1 MPKYFPRAVWRI
13 LAWCPFVICPFVACL
28 VCDRSAWAQLPAARL
43 DGVFP
48 AGGKA
53 GDVIDVTISGG
64 DLDDV
69 DQLVFS
75 HQGISA
81 KPKLA
86 EATPF
91 DDGPQPI
98 ENQFVVS
105 IANNVPPGG
114 YEVRCQGKY
123 GMSGPR
129 KFIIDSLQEIVEI
142 EPNANAETATEIADL
157 PVVINGQLNGTA
169 DLDFYKFQGTA
180 GQRLILTGHAYSI
193 DSPASL
199 VLTLID
205 ANGRVLGESQRA
217 GNQDPVLDIVLPYS
231 GTYLLRVHDLLY
243 TGGAHFVYRIVI
255 GNQPSIDFVFP
266 PAGLPGSNDEYTVYG
281 RNLSGGQPSNLL
293 RGGLKL
299 EQIKTRIAI
308 PADIIGNLRV
318 TAPLEPYQSSLD
330 AVEYRVASPTGPSNA
345 ALVTVAHAPVVFE
358 QANNDTPQTAQKLT
372 PPCEVAGQFYP
383 QRDVDWYSL
392 DAKADQEFW
401 IEVISHRLGVP
412 TDSSL
417 IVFAVESSESGEES
431 LKQLAWVN
439 STAARNGG
447 FEFDERSNDPVY
459 RFQAPADGTYR
470 ILVRDGRSSVVSDPS
485 LVYRLSVRPA
495 KPDFRLAITPID
507 SSGAVF
513 MRKGGREAVKVVVFR
528 QDGFSGEVKL
538 SASGLPP
545 GVSAADM
552 IVGPDCHHAVF
563 TLTAAKDAASGTG
576 EVKITGTATID
587 GQQVSRTARIGQPLA
602 IVPFAQPNNPGQA
615 SLPARLVDRLPVV
628 VSASETERIT
638 LSAVEPISFETSRGG
653 IVKVKYQV
661 TRETGAGGTIAGF
674 AFGLPAVMNVP
685 QFNIGGDTGE
695 IEFRFP
701 ANMTPGT
708 YSTNIA
714 ATVQGMNYARNPEA
728 AELAKARQTR
738 VAAILVDAQKAVQ
751 ESQAAA
757 TKTATD
763 LTQANTRVSQATT
776 AKNAAT
782 QAVTAATTAQKST
795 EQAVATAKSKLA
807 MTPDDAAAKTALA
820 VAEKSDADAVN
831 LLKLVSENEKLA
843 VTALEKTMQ
852 EQTAAMQAKETA
864 DEALKNAQQFQT
876 LAQQQKQQAD
886 QKANQLQQQSTSR
899 AFNHLIFATPVTI
912 KVDDYPIKLTGPPE
926 KLMVKQGESAEIPL
940 GIERLYGFNQAI
952 TVQAILPSGV
962 AGLQIPNASIAAAAT
977 QAAVAVTTQPNA
989 TPGDHQLTLR
999 LTFNFN
1005 GQNLT
1010 LDRTCVLTVVEV
1022 KPPVNPAG

>member
-1 MPKYFPRAVWRI
+1 MPQYFPLAVWRM
-13 LAWCPFVICPFVACL
+13 LAWCPLIVWPLAICSISVCL
-28 VCDRSAWAQLPAARL
+28 MCDRPAWGQLPAARL
-43 DGVFP
+43 DGAFP

-53 GDVIDVTISGG
+53 GDTIDVTIFGG

-69 DQLVFS
+69 DRLSFS

-86 EATPF
+86 AATPF

-114 YEVRCQGKY
+114 YELRCQGKY
-123 GMSGPR
+123 GISGPR
-129 KFIIDSLQEIVEI
+129 KFVVDSRQQVVEI
-142 EPNANAETATEIADL
+142 EPNASAETATEIADL
-157 PVVINGQLNGTA
+157 PIVVNGQLNGTA
-169 DLDFYKFQGTA
+169 DLDFYQFQGSA
-180 GQRLILTGHAYSI
+180 GQRLMIAGDAYSI

-199 VLTLID
+199 VLALID
-205 ANGRVLGESQRA
+205 ADGRVLAESQRA
-217 GNQDPVLDIVLPYS
+217 GNRDPVLDITLPYT
-231 GTYLLRVHDLLY
+231 GIYLLRANDLLY
-243 TGGAHFVYRIVI
+243 AGGANFVYRIVI

-266 PAGLPGSNDEYTVYG
+266 PAGLPDSNDEYTVYG
-281 RNLSGGQPSNLL
+281 RNLPDGQPSNLS
-293 RGGLKL
+293 RGGHKL

-318 TAPLEPYQSSLD
+318 SAPMEPYQASLD
-330 AVEYRVASPTGPSNA
+330 AIEYRVTSPTGSSNA
-345 ALVTVAHAPVVFE
+345 ALITVAQAPVVFE
-358 QANNDTPQTAQKLT
+358 QADNDTPQTAQELT

-392 DAKADQEFW
+392 QAKADQAFW
-401 IEVISHRLGVP
+401 IEVFSHRLGVP

-417 IVFAVESSESGEES
+417 VVFAVESSESGEETF
-431 LKQLAWVN
+431 KQIAWVN
-439 STAARNGG
+439 SATVRNGG

-507 SSGAVF
+507 SSGSVF
-513 MRKGGREAVKVVVFR
+513 LRKGGREAVKVVVFR
-528 QDGFSGEVKL
+528 QDGFDGEVKL

-545 GVSAADM
+545 GVSASEM
-552 IVGPDCHHAVF
+552 IVGPDSHHAVL
-563 TLTAAKDAASGTG
+563 TLSAAKDTASATSD
-576 EVKITGTATID
+576 VKIIGTSTIA
-587 GQQVSRTARIGQPLA
+587 GQQVARTARIGQPLA
-602 IVPFAQPNNPGQA
+602 NVPFAQPNNPGQA
-615 SLPARLVDRLPVV
+615 SLAARLVDRLPVV
-628 VSASETERIT
+628 VSESEMERIT

-661 TRETGAGGTIAGF
+661 TRDSGAGGTIAGF

-708 YSTNIA
+708 YSPNIA
-714 ATVQGMNYARNPEA
+714 ATVQGMNYVRNPEA
-728 AELAKARQTR
+728 TELAKARQTR
-738 VAAILVDAQKAVQ
+738 VAAILVDAQKAAQ
-751 ESQAAA
+751 ESQVAA
-757 TKTATD
+757 TQAATD
-763 LTQANTRVSQATT
+763 LTQANTRVSQATAAKNSATAAVTT
-776 AKNAAT
+776 AK
-782 QAVTAATTAQKST
+782 TAQKST
-795 EQAVATAKSKLA
+795 EQALASAKAKLA
-807 MTPDDAAAKTALA
+807 MSPDDAAAKTAVA
-820 VAEKSDADAVN
+820 VAEKNDADAISQLIV
-831 LLKLVSENEKLA
+831 VSEAEKVA
-843 VTALEKTMQ
+843 ITVSEKAMQ
-852 EQTAAMQAKETA
+852 EQTAAMQAKSNA

-912 KVDDYPIKLTGPPE
+912 KVDDYPIRLTGPPE

-940 GIERLYGFNQAI
+940 GIERLYGFNQPVN
-952 TVQAILPSGV
+952 VQTILPSGIT
-962 AGLQIPNASIAAAAT
+962 GLQIPNTSIAAAAA
-977 QAAVAVTTQPNA
+977 QAAVAVTAQPTA
-989 TPGDHQLTLR
+989 TPGDHPLTLR
-999 LTFNFN
+999 LTLNFN

-1010 LDRTCVLTVVEV
+1010 LDRTCLLTVEG
-1022 KPPVNPAG
+1022 N

>member
-1 MPKYFPRAVWRI
+1 MPQYLPVAVWRI
-13 LAWCPFVICPFVACL
+13 LAWCRFVICPFVVCL
-28 VCDRSAWAQLPAARL
+28 MCDGTAWAQLPAARL

-53 GDVIDVTISGG
+53 GDTIDVTIFGG

-69 DQLVFS
+69 GQLIFS

-105 IANNVPPGG
+105 IASNVPPGG

-129 KFIIDSLQEIVEI
+129 KFIVDTQQEIVEV
-142 EPNANAETATEIADL
+142 EPNASAETATEISDL
-157 PVVINGQLNGTA
+157 PVIVNGQLNGTA
-169 DLDFYKFQGTA
+169 DLDFYKFQGSA
-180 GQRLILTGHAYSI
+180 GQRLILSGNAYSI
-193 DSPASL
+193 DSPTSL
-199 VLTLID
+199 VLTLFD
-205 ANGRVLGESQRA
+205 SQGRVLAESQRT
-217 GNQDPVLDIVLPYS
+217 GNQDPVVDITLPSS
-231 GTYLLRVHDLLY
+231 GTYLLRANDLLY
-243 TGGAHFVYRIVI
+243 AGAAHFVYRIAI

-281 RNLSGGQPSNLL
+281 RNLPGGQPSNLTL
-293 RGGLKL
+293 GGRKL

-308 PADIIGNLRV
+308 PADITGNLRV
-318 TAPLEPYQSSLD
+318 TDPLEPYQASLD
-330 AVEYRVASPTGPSNA
+330 AVEYRVTSPSGTSNA
-345 ALVTVAHAPVVFE
+345 AMITVAQAPVVFE
-358 QANNDTPQTAQKLT
+358 QSGNDTPQTAQKLT
-372 PPCEVAGQFYP
+372 PPCEVAGQFFP
-383 QRDVDWYSL
+383 QRDVDWYTL
-392 DAKADQEFW
+392 DAKADEEFW
-401 IEVISHRLGVP
+401 IEVFSHRLGVP

-417 IVFAVESSESGEES
+417 IVFAVEKSESGEES
-431 LKQLAWVN
+431 LKQIAWVN
-439 STAARNGG
+439 STAVRNGG

-459 RFQAPADGTYR
+459 RFQTPADGTYR

-507 SSGAVF
+507 SSGSVF

-545 GVSAADM
+545 GVSASDM
-552 IVGPDCHHAVF
+552 IVGPDAHHAMF
-563 TLTAAKDAASGTG
+563 TLSAAKDAAAGVG
-576 EVKITGTATID
+576 EVKITGTSTID
-587 GQQVSRTARIGQPLA
+587 GQQITRTARIGQPLEN
-602 IVPFAQPNNPGQA
+602 VPFAQPNNPGQA
-615 SLPARLVDRLPVV
+615 SIAARLVDRLPVV
-628 VSASETERIT
+628 VSESEAERIILT
-638 LSAVEPISFETSRGG
+638 AVEPIAFETSRGG

-661 TRETGAGGTIAGF
+661 ARDTGAGGTIAGF

-708 YSTNIA
+708 YSPNIA

-728 AELAKARQTR
+728 AEHAKNRQTR
-738 VAAILVDAQKAVQ
+738 IAAILVDAQKAAQ

-757 TKTATD
+757 TKATTD
-763 LTQANTRVSQATT
+763 LTQVNTRVSQATT
-776 AKNAAT
+776 AKNTAI
-782 QAVTAATTAQKST
+782 QALTAATTAQKST
-795 EQAVATAKSKLA
+795 EQAVATAKAKLET
-807 MTPDDAAAKTALA
+807 TPDDAAAKTALT
-820 VAEKSDADAVN
+820 VAEKNAADAVN
-831 LLKLVSENEKLA
+831 QLKLATEAEKMA
-843 VTALEKTMQ
+843 VAALEKAMQ
-852 EQTAAMQAKETA
+852 EQTTAMQVKATA
-864 DEALKNAQQFQT
+864 DEALKAAQQFQT

-886 QKANQLQQQSTSR
+886 QKANQLQQQSNSR
-899 AFNHLIFATPVTI
+899 AFNHLIFATPITI

-926 KLMVKQGESAEIPL
+926 KLMVKQGETAEIPL
-940 GIERLYGFNQAI
+940 GIERLYGFNQAV
-952 TVQAILPSGV
+952 TVQTILPSGI
-962 AGLQIPNASIAAAAT
+962 AGLQIPNNSIAAAAT
-977 QAAVAVTTQPNA
+977 QVAVAVTAQPNA

-999 LTFNFN
+999 LTLNFN
-1005 GQNLT
+1005 GQSLT
-1010 LDRTCVLTVVEV
+1010 LERTCVLTVVEV
-1022 KPPVNPAG
+1022 KPPENPAG

>member
-1 MPKYFPRAVWRI
+1 MPQYFPLAVWRM
-13 LAWCPFVICPFVACL
+13 LAWCPLIVWPLAICSISVCL
-28 VCDRSAWAQLPAARL
+28 MCDRPAWGQLPAARL

-53 GDVIDVTISGG
+53 GDTIDVTIFGG

-69 DQLVFS
+69 DRLSFS

-86 EATPF
+86 AATPF

-114 YEVRCQGKY
+114 YELRCQGKY
-123 GMSGPR
+123 GISGPR
-129 KFIIDSLQEIVEI
+129 KFVVDSRQQVVEI
-142 EPNANAETATEIADL
+142 EPNASAETATEIADL
-157 PVVINGQLNGTA
+157 PIVVNGQLNGTA
-169 DLDFYKFQGTA
+169 DLDFYQFQGSA
-180 GQRLILTGHAYSI
+180 GQRLMIAGDAYSI

-199 VLTLID
+199 VLALID
-205 ANGRVLGESQRA
+205 ADGRVLAESQRA
-217 GNQDPVLDIVLPYS
+217 GNRDPVLDITLPYT
-231 GTYLLRVHDLLY
+231 GIYLLRANDLLY
-243 TGGAHFVYRIVI
+243 AGGANFVYRIVI

-266 PAGLPGSNDEYTVYG
+266 PAGLPDSNDEYTVYG
-281 RNLSGGQPSNLL
+281 RNLPDGQPSNLS
-293 RGGLKL
+293 RGGHKL

-318 TAPLEPYQSSLD
+318 SAPMEPYQASLD
-330 AVEYRVASPTGPSNA
+330 AIEYRVTSPTGSSNA
-345 ALVTVAHAPVVFE
+345 ALITVAQAPVVFE
-358 QANNDTPQTAQKLT
+358 QADNDTPQTAQELT

-392 DAKADQEFW
+392 QAKADQAFW
-401 IEVISHRLGVP
+401 IEVFSHRLGVP

-417 IVFAVESSESGEES
+417 VVFAVESSESGEETF
-431 LKQLAWVN
+431 KQIAWVN
-439 STAARNGG
+439 SATVRNGG

-507 SSGAVF
+507 SSGSVF
-513 MRKGGREAVKVVVFR
+513 LRKGGREAVKVVVFR
-528 QDGFSGEVKL
+528 QDGFDGEVKL

-545 GVSAADM
+545 GVSASEM
-552 IVGPDCHHAVF
+552 IVGPDSHHAVL
-563 TLTAAKDAASGTG
+563 TLSAAKDTASATSD
-576 EVKITGTATID
+576 VKIIGTSTIA
-587 GQQVSRTARIGQPLA
+587 GQQVARTARIGQPLA
-602 IVPFAQPNNPGQA
+602 NVPFAQPNNPGQA
-615 SLPARLVDRLPVV
+615 SLAARLVDRLPVV
-628 VSASETERIT
+628 VSESEMERIT

-661 TRETGAGGTIAGF
+661 TRDSGAGGTIAGF

-708 YSTNIA
+708 YSPNIA
-714 ATVQGMNYARNPEA
+714 ATVQGMNYVRNPEA
-728 AELAKARQTR
+728 TELAKARQTR
-738 VAAILVDAQKAVQ
+738 VAAILVDAQKAAQ
-751 ESQAAA
+751 ESQVAA
-757 TKTATD
+757 TQAATD
-763 LTQANTRVSQATT
+763 LTQANTRVSQATA
-776 AKNAAT
+776 AKNSAT
-782 QAVTAATTAQKST
+782 AAVTTATTAQKST
-795 EQAVATAKSKLA
+795 EQALASAKAKLA
-807 MTPDDAAAKTALA
+807 MSPDDAAAKTAVA
-820 VAEKSDADAVN
+820 VAEKNDADAISQLIV
-831 LLKLVSENEKLA
+831 VSEAEKVA
-843 VTALEKTMQ
+843 ITVSEKAMQ
-852 EQTAAMQAKETA
+852 EQTAAMQAKSNA

-912 KVDDYPIKLTGPPE
+912 KVDDYPIRLTGPPE

-940 GIERLYGFNQAI
+940 GIERLYGFNQPVN
-952 TVQAILPSGV
+952 VQTILPSGI
-962 AGLQIPNASIAAAAT
+962 AGLQIPNTSIAAAAA
-977 QAAVAVTTQPNA
+977 QAAVAVTAQPTA
-989 TPGDHQLTLR
+989 TPGDHPLTLR
-999 LTFNFN
+999 LTLNFN

-1010 LDRTCVLTVVEV
+1010 LDRTCLLTVEG
-1022 KPPVNPAG
+1022 N